1 MTIFILFTAVLSALL
16 IVFSDKII
24 EHYLPEGNLAQI
36 SEEVDNMII
45 LIEDSEEQHAPK

>member
-1 MTIFILFTAVLSALL
+1 MTTFILLLAVLSALL

-45 LIEDSEEQHAPK
+45 LIDDSEEQHAPK